1 MTLAHE
7 LGHGI
12 HQFLARDQGLFNGD
26 TPLTTAESASVFGE
40 MLVFRH
46 LLAQIESPSERLAL
60 LCGKLEDIFATV
72 FRQVSMNRFEEAVHT
87 RRREYG
93 ELDTDTLCTLWMDTQ
108 KPMFGDSV
116 SLMDHYRIWWS
127 YIPHF
132 IHSPGYVYAYAFG
145 ELLVLALYR
154 QYLERGSSFMPLDVD
169 LLRSG
174 GKASPGELLRPF
186 GIDLADPDFWIRG
199 LDVLEELLMEAE
211 EVMAS
216 VKG

>member
-1 MTLAHE
+1 

-12 HQFLARDQGLFNGD
+12 HQFLAREQGLFNGD

-46 LLAQIESPSERLAL
+46 LLGQIDSPSERLAL

-72 FRQVSMNRFEEAVHT
+72 FRQISMNRFEEAVHT
-87 RRREYG
+87 RRREHG
-93 ELDTDTLCTLWMDTQ
+93 ELDTETISDLWMDTQ

-116 SLMDHYRIWWS
+116 ILMDHYRIWWS

-132 IHSPGYVYAYAFG
+132 LHSPGYVYAYAFG
-145 ELLVLALYR
+145 ELLVLALYQ
-154 QYLERGSSFMPLDVD
+154 QYLERGSSFIPLYVN

-174 GKASPGELLRPF
+174 GNASPDELLRPF
-186 GIDLADPDFWIRG
+186 GIDLAQPEFWSRG
-199 LDVLEELLMEAE
+199 LDVLEELLTEAE
-211 EVMAS
+211 LAMAS
-216 VKG
+216 VTG